1 MSSADVL
8 KPAATTA
15 AAGAT
20 STKHSGGGGGGHKS
34 ALRAANAGSKR
45 KNKHDRSG
53 RKRSKSFSG
62 CGLLISHKPVLPSKF
77 LLGGNIK
84 DPLNLGSLQDEEIN
98 RAMNA
103 VTPKSS
109 PVPTPP
115 RKKGQIEVI
124 IPRNIH
130 DPLNLIDCDD
140 DADYEQQLCSP
151 VKKKRNKRMKKR
163 RTISGTM
170 ETSACADSTAEAK
183 TPEASTDSAKIPDVE
198 QATCGEEQQEE
209 KQEKPDTGTA
219 DQVQAQ
225 QPQQQQIQP
234 KKERGKRKSD
244 EYGPS
249 TSGAGGATG
258 TSTNPNPAKKFKNA
272 MDKIVS
278 PVVPQPGAWLKRAN
292 STTKR
297 PPHRATDNK
306 KDETGQLQ
314 LPKFKEKDKRYQ
326 YGNYDR
332 YYGYRNPGNDPD
344 PRLRVLMHN
353 QYLFQ
358 NKDILD
364 IGCNIGHIT
373 LTIARD
379 LRAKSALGID
389 IDPKL
394 IQIAKKNVRHY
405 VKKEA
410 MSPSSST
417 STAPSGSTAAG
428 DVTASDHKTVKEVSA
443 TGTSTSTSDTSA
455 QSGITRI
462 GDASIKQPQI
472 VKQSTEAITSN
483 ATSISTS
490 TASNTST
497 TKIPSKGTKPTPKGG
512 GTKGSAKGTQKSTTD
527 GVGSGGWSYQRD
539 RGCTANASATEHKGS
554 KGFPDNVTFKVCNYV
569 LEDDSL
575 LANEQPQFDVILC
588 LSMTK
593 WIHLNWGDAGIKQA
607 FRRMYAQ
614 LRPGGKLILEPQGW
628 AGYKKRKKLTETI
641 FKNYN
646 TIEFFP
652 EKFREY
658 LLSPAVGFAKGEI
671 LGMPLHRSRGFR
683 RPIQVFTK
691 STMFP
696 SERIEATPLA
706 SGGYGSSDRLKT
718 TGKYESQGHVECVE
732 HVYTD
737 LFDNRYCVSADDNA
751 DLNDQIAEELRE
763 ELEKRRLK
771 NADGS
776 SCDMDEDFDNSMP
789 ATVDDKDK
797 LEDRLAAEKKEDP
810 EESAKSD
817 VRTATPN
824 EQSLESEVR
833 TVASDAGGS
842 LVKDNT

>member
-8 KPAATTA
+8 KPAAATGGASA
-15 AAGAT
+15 AP
-20 STKHSGGGGGGHKS
+20 TKSSGGGSGGGHKA
-34 ALRAANAGSKR
+34 ALRASNASSKR
-45 KNKHDRSG
+45 KNKYDRGG

-62 CGLLISHKPVLPSKF
+62 CGILISHKPVLPSKF

-151 VKKKRNKRMKKR
+151 VKRNRKKRMKKR

-183 TPEASTDSAKIPDVE
+183 TPEASTDSAKIPEVE
-198 QATCGEEQQEE
+198 QTSPEDDQQIMQQDKSATPAVSSAEQQ
-209 KQEKPDTGTA
+209 TT
-219 DQVQAQ
+219 
-225 QPQQQQIQP
+225 QPQQQVPQ
-234 KKERGKRKSD
+234 KKERSKRKSD
-244 EYGPS
+244 EHGPS
-249 TSGAGGATG
+249 GSGTGGGTAT
-258 TSTNPNPAKKFKNA
+258 NANNNPAKKFKNA

-297 PPHRATDNK
+297 PPHRPTDGQK
-306 KDETGQLQ
+306 KDEDGELKMPQ
-314 LPKFKEKDKRYQ
+314 FKDRDKRYQ

-332 YYGYRNPGNDPD
+332 YYGYRNPGNEPD
-344 PRLRVLMHN
+344 PRLRVLTHHP
-353 QYLFQ
+353 YLFE

-373 LTIARD
+373 LTVARD
-379 LRAKSALGID
+379 LGAKSVLGVD

-394 IQIAKKNVRHY
+394 IAIARKNVRHY

-410 MSPSSST
+410 VSPPGRTAASGTTTGSTKSESTIVKPVPTNGTSGTKKDCASST
-417 STAPSGSTAAG
+417 SDISI
-428 DVTASDHKTVKEVSA
+428 K
-443 TGTSTSTSDTSA
+443 GT
-455 QSGITRI
+455 ITRN
-462 GDASIKQPQI
+462 AS
-472 VKQSTEAITSN
+472 
-483 ATSISTS
+483 TSISTS
-490 TASNTST
+490 TSNTST
-497 TKIPSKGTKPTPKGG
+497 KMPLKGTKPAPKCCG
-512 GTKGSAKGTQKSTTD
+512 AKGAPRGTLRSTTT
-527 GVGSGGWSYQRD
+527 SGGWSYQRD
-539 RGCTANASATEHKGS
+539 RGGTANAAVEPNGS
-554 KGFPDNVTFKVCNYV
+554 KGFPDNVTFKQCNYI

-614 LRPGGKLILEPQGW
+614 LRPGGKLILEPQNW
-628 AGYKKRKKLTETI
+628 AGYKKRKKLTETM

-671 LGMPLHRSRGFR
+671 LGMPVHRSKGFR

-696 SERIEATPLA
+696 SERIEATPLT
-706 SGGYGSSDRLKT
+706 SGGYSSAWAKT
-718 TGKYESQGHVECVE
+718 TEKECVE

-737 LFDNRYCVSADDNA
+737 LFDNRYCVCADDNA
-751 DLNDQIAEELRE
+751 ELNDQIGEELRA

-771 NADGS
+771 TVDGS

-789 ATVDDKDK
+789 ATLDDGDK
-797 LEDRLAAEKKEDP
+797 IQERLTAEAKGELEETTTVQRQ
-810 EESAKSD
+810 
-817 VRTATPN
+817 TATPN
-824 EQSLESEVR
+824 DESAESEVK
-833 TVASDAGGS
+833 TVVSNAGGS
-842 LVKDNT
+842 LVEDNT